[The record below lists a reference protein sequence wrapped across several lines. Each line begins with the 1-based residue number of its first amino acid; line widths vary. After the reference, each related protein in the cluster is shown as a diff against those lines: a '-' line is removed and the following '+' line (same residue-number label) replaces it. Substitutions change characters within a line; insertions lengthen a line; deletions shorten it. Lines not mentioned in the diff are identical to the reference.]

1 MVHVTLK
8 GVVILINVFLSHS
21 NNKEIMQLPVPPASY
36 NVPSPWNNEK
46 VEGLQQSLNLIGL
59 KGLRTVEIK
68 SFFPIRDYPFLRNR
82 SMWGMAY
89 VDTIERW
96 RELRVPIRLV
106 IVDSG
111 GSKSLNMPVT
121 IDEFEWGVGRS
132 GDIDYTLQMTE
143 FTFVSTARR

>member
-8 GVVILINVFLSHS
+8 GGAILINVFLSHS

>member
-1 MVHVTLK
+1 M
-8 GVVILINVFLSHS
+8 FLSHS

>member
-1 MVHVTLK
+1 M
-8 GVVILINVFLSHS
+8 INVFLSHS

>member
-1 MVHVTLK
+1 M
-8 GVVILINVFLSHS
+8 INVFLSHS
-21 NNKEIMQLPVPPASY
+21 NNAEVMHLPIPPASY
-36 NVPSPWNNEK
+36 NVSSPWSNEK
-46 VEGLQQSLNLIGL
+46 VEGLQRSLNLIGL
-59 KGLRTVEIK
+59 QGLRTVEIK
-68 SFFPIRDYPFLRNR
+68 SFFPIRDYPFLQNR
-82 SMWGMAY
+82 SIWGMAY

-143 FTFVSTARR
+143 FTFISTVRR